1 MCKKKERMS
10 AKQMVTKNNSDNEAL
25 VQILPL
31 DEEEALFMFRDSQAL
46 LEGHFRLT
54 SGRHSNQYMQ
64 CARVLQYPK
73 YAARLGAELA
83 QRYQDAGVQ
92 VVIGPAMG
100 GIVLAQ
106 EVARALGGQVR
117 SLFAERENG
126 AMSLRRGFSLE
137 SGEKV
142 LVVED
147 VVTTG
152 GSVQEV
158 VELVQN
164 LGGDVVGVGVLV
176 DRSGGEVQFGVRKE
190 AVLTMHIVS
199 YPPDDCLLCN
209 QGLPVVKPGSR
220 SV

>member
-1 MCKKKERMS
+1 
-10 AKQMVTKNNSDNEAL
+10 MVNENRAANGEL
-25 VQILPL
+25 LEQFIPL
-31 DEEEALFMFRDSQAL
+31 SEEEALFMFRDSQAL

-73 YAARLGAELA
+73 YAGWLGTELA
-83 QRYQDAGVQ
+83 RRYKEAGVQ

-117 SLFAERENG
+117 SLFAERENDT
-126 AMSLRRGFSLE
+126 MSLRRGFYLE
-137 SGEKV
+137 PGEKV

-158 VELVQN
+158 VDMVEN
-164 LGGDVVGVGVLV
+164 LGGEVVGVGVLV

-190 AVLTMHIVS
+190 AVLTMNIVT
-199 YPPDDCLLCN
+199 YPANDCPLCN

-220 SV
+220 KA

>member
-1 MCKKKERMS
+1 MRNES
-10 AKQMVTKNNSDNEAL
+10 ACQLQPLTEDEAL
-25 VQILPL
+25 L
-31 DEEEALFMFRDSQAL
+31 MFKDSQAL

-64 CARVLQYPK
+64 CARVLQYPV
-73 YAARLGAELA
+73 YASRLGAELA
-83 QRYQDAGVQ
+83 RRFREAEVQ

-126 AMSLRRGFSLE
+126 VMSLRRGFSLE
-137 SGEKV
+137 PGVRV

-147 VVTTG
+147 VITTG

-158 VELVQN
+158 IELVKD
-164 LGGDVVGVGVLV
+164 LGGEVVGVGVLV
-176 DRSGGEVQFGVRKE
+176 DRSGGQVSFAVPKE
-190 AVLTMHIVS
+190 AVLTMEIVS
-199 YPPDDCLLCN
+199 YPPEACPLCD
-209 QGLPVVKPGSR
+209 QGLPLVKPGSR